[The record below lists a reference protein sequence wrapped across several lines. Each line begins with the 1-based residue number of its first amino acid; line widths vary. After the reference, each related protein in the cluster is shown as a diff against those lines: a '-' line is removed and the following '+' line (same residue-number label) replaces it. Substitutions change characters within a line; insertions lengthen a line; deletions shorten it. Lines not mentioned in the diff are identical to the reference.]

1 MNANVSSRNAIAA
14 RAFQWWLQAGVVLTV
29 VFPELRGFDPA
40 YGWWPMWL
48 VVLPLC
54 CLLMVRPR
62 SAVQLAGA
70 VASQGWR
77 GSAASPRRQA
87 VRYRV
92 SR

>member
-1 MNANVSSRNAIAA
+1 MNASNPSRNAIAA
-14 RAFQWWLQAGVVLTV
+14 RGFQWWLQAGVVLTLL
-29 VFPELRGFDPA
+29 FPALRGFDPA

-54 CLLMVRPR
+54 CMLLMRPR
-62 SAVQLAGA
+62 TTALLAGA
-70 VASQGWR
+70 FAKQGFRGNTASL
-77 GSAASPRRQA
+77 RRQA